1 MIAKEKYYMKK
12 EATLNRTL
20 FELSRE
26 CEFFTEKELEMQ
38 IGHEKAYWYTAI
50 IKELIDNSLDACEI
64 GNISPEIEVSIT
76 DDYFEIKDNGP
87 GLPTKTIEGSLNYL
101 LRVSD
106 KQFYVSPT
114 RGQMG
119 NALKTVWAV
128 PFVANGQGKV
138 EIDSMGQHHV
148 IETSLDRIAQKPKI
162 EHNYQENASEKNGTI
177 VRIYWNNSARLK
189 DEENMVFYN
198 AFRIKGPTV
207 KEIVSA
213 YALFNPHASFVLR
226 ESSEVVIDDESRDV
240 SYKAT
245 KTDWKKWR
253 TDMPTSSHWY
263 TEYTLRDL
271 IAAYVGSELNNGNKP
286 KTVREFVSEFRGLSS
301 TIKQKEITSE
311 FSGVFLHDLIKD
323 EDINMETVKELL
335 NIMKV
340 TSNPVKPQSM
350 GLIGKE
356 HFMAWL
362 KTDYEII
369 EESFN
374 YDKKIGFDDNG
385 LPYVFEFAFVVKKDT
400 EDTRTIVTGLNWTPT
415 LGIPA
420 REINEAI
427 GKCRV
432 DRQDPV
438 VLIIHLVKPRFE
450 FVDRGKTRIAI

>member
-1 MIAKEKYYMKK
+1 MKK
-12 EATLNRTL
+12 EATLDRTL

-64 GNISPEIEVSIT
+64 GNVPPEIEISIT

-87 GLPTKTIEGSLNYL
+87 GLPVKTIEGSLNYL

-119 NALKTVWAV
+119 NALKTIWAA

-138 EIDSMGQHHV
+138 EIDSMGLHHEV
-148 IETSLDRIAQKPKI
+148 ETSLDRIAQKPKI
-162 EHNYQENASEKNGTI
+162 EHNYQENDRKKGTI
-177 VRIYWNNSARLK
+177 VRIWWNNSARLE
-189 DEENMVFYN
+189 DEINAVFYN
-198 AFRIKGPTV
+198 AFRGKGPTV
-207 KEIVSA
+207 RAIVSA
-213 YALFNPHASFVLR
+213 YALFNPHASFVLY
-226 ESSEVVIDDESRDV
+226 ESSESVGTLDGKLEEL

-245 KTDWKKWR
+245 NIDWKKWR
-253 TDMPTSSHWY
+253 TDMPTSAHWY
-263 TEYTLRDL
+263 TEYTLRGL

-323 EDINMETVKELL
+323 EDINMDTVRELL
-335 NIMKV
+335 SIMKA
-340 TSNPVKPQSM
+340 TSKPVNPKAL

-356 HFMAWL
+356 HFMAWA
-362 KTDYEII
+362 KRDYEII

-374 YDKKIGFDDNG
+374 YDKKTGFDDNG

-400 EDTRTIVTGLNWTPT
+400 EATRTIVTGLNWTPT

-420 REINEAI
+420 KEINEAI

-450 FVDRGKTRIAI
+450 FVDRGKTRMAL